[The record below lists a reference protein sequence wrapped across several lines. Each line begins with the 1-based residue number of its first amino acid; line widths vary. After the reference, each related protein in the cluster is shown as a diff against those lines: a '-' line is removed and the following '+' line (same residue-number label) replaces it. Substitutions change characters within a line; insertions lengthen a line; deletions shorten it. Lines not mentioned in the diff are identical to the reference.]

1 MEVINLKKKNIV
13 EVNINGE
20 DFIVTLDHHSINHFQ
35 KTNKRGLLD
44 IYKNMDVANNDGSF
58 DLEIILQ
65 LLGSM
70 IKHKE
75 TNRIVGTK
83 WLEQFDSF
91 AILEHLTPIL
101 MKVMGENLPEA
112 KDESEKK

>member
-13 EVNINGE
+13 EININGE
-20 DFIVTLDHHSINHFQ
+20 DFIVVLDHHSINHFQ
-35 KTNKRGLLD
+35 NTNKKGLLEF
-44 IYKNMDVANNDGSF
+44 YKTIQNSQKTGRL
-58 DLEIILQ
+58 DLETIVQ

-70 IKHKE
+70 IRYKHNNK
-75 TNRIVGTK
+75 IVGSR

-91 AILEHLTPIL
+91 AVLEHLTPVL
-101 MKVMGENLPEA
+101 TKVMGENLPEA